1 MLTLGMDCVALGGG
15 VECGI
20 QERCLGLA
28 LGGSACWEA
37 SAFTKG
43 SRVGAK

>member
-1 MLTLGMDCVALGGG
+1 MLTLGVDCVALGG
-15 VECGI
+15 VECGV

-28 LGGSACWEA
+28 LRGNACWEA